1 VYLQRGDEAL
11 TRAIRFSIDEHEGV
25 KIVRLGGNI
34 SNVTRNEFLNVINEL
49 TKKNNIIID
58 LSDVGVFTS
67 SGLDALQSVSIEA
80 KAHNTRVLLLG
91 ANESLIKMVEIL
103 DVYDDFIFV
112 ENVEEAITKL
122 KYYI

>member
-1 VYLQRGDEAL
+1 MHIQRGDEAL
-11 TRAIRFSIDEHEGV
+11 TQAIQFSIDEYEGV

-34 SNVTRNEFLNVINEL
+34 SNVTRNEFLNIINEL

-58 LSDVGVFTS
+58 LSNVGVFTS
-67 SGLDALQSVSIEA
+67 SGLDALQSASIEA

-112 ENVEEAITKL
+112 ENVEEAINKL